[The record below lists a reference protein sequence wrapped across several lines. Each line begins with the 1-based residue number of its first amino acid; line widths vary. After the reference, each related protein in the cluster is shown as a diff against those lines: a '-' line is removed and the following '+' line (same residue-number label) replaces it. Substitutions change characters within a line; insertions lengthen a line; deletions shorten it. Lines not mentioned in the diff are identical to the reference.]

1 MPMVPQMAAHENIYN
16 PENQREVE
24 YFILLLLGT
33 SPKGKLSVLHLEKEF
48 FFLWNASNYIR
59 PLMEFIAHYKG
70 PYSKAL
76 AETLMSPM
84 HLEGLWEYEEPNKH
98 DDLSGGF
105 IKLNE
110 NGIQK
115 FKDLISKI
123 YSIDDKK
130 LINII
135 AGMNL
140 LHDLYD
146 DLDSKEL
153 LYFVYTNPNYKDYIR
168 KSEVYDKVVTDEMKR
183 SIAKRIHNIIEN

>member
-1 MPMVPQMAAHENIYN
+1 MAAYKNIYN

-33 SPKGKLSVLHLEKEF
+33 SQKRRLSVLHLEKEF
-48 FFLWNASNYIR
+48 FFLWNASDYVR

-76 AETLMSPM
+76 ADTIRSPM
-84 HLEGLWEYEEPNKH
+84 HLEGLWEYEEPKKQ

-105 IKLNE
+105 VRLNQK
-110 NGIQK
+110 GIQK
-115 FKDLISKI
+115 YKEVISKI
-123 YSIDDKK
+123 YSMNNKK

-146 DLDSKEL
+146 NLDLKEL
-153 LYFVYTNPNYKDYIR
+153 LYFVYTNSNYKIYIK
-168 KSEVYDKVVTDEMKR
+168 KSEVYDRIVTDEMKR
-183 SIAKRIHNIIEN
+183 NLIKKTRNIIEN

>member
-1 MPMVPQMAAHENIYN
+1 MPMVPKMVAYENIYN

-33 SPKGKLSVLHLEKEF
+33 SPKGRLSVLHLEKEF
-48 FFLWNASNYIR
+48 FFLWNSSKYIK

-76 AETLMSPM
+76 AETLRSPM
-84 HLEGLWEYEEPNKH
+84 YLEGLWEYEEPNKQ

-110 NGIQK
+110 KGIQK
-115 FKDLISKI
+115 FKEILSKI
-123 YSIDDKK
+123 SSRNDKK
-130 LINII
+130 LVNII

-140 LHDLYD
+140 LHDLYGN
-146 DLDSKEL
+146 LDSREL
-153 LYFVYTNPNYKDYIR
+153 LYFVYTNPNYKKYIT
-168 KSEVYDKVVTDEMKR
+168 KSEVYDKIVTNEMNR
-183 SIAKRIHNIIEN
+183 NIAKRVHNTIEI